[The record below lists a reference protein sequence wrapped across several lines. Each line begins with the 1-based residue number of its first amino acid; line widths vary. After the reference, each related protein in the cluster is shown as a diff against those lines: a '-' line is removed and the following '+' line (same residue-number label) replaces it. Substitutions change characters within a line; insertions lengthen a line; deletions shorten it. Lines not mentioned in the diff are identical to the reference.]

1 MKVQLLTAAILS
13 LGMVVGTASL
23 ALSAGASGN
32 GSAPG
37 ESKAGQDASGRND
50 NTYSTGPTLST
61 ASSSQPQP
69 IFHGMAPGSS
79 MKQKPCGGDYAKIT
93 QANGTCRHIG
103 AQ

>member
-32 GSAPG
+32 GTPTG
-37 ESKAGQDASGRND
+37 EAKAGPDSSGRDD
-50 NTYSTGPTLST
+50 NTYSVGPTSNT
-61 ASSSQPQP
+61 ASREPQA
-69 IFHGMAPGSS
+69 IFHGMSPSS
-79 MKQKPCGGDYAKIT
+79 RTNHKPCGGDFTKIM

-103 AQ
+103 PS